1 VVQENLSGNDHPFR
15 LFLSKNE
22 ILRGDKQF
30 QRLIREGK
38 RVRAGDILCHYVV
51 ESITKQKPH
60 PALRVGFSVPRQI
73 VRKAVDRNRVK
84 RLMREAYRTH
94 KPMFST
100 YIHTNGIHLD
110 LLFIYRGKSETK
122 SRYLTLDDVKPD
134 IVQCFMLLKE
144 KIGGSEK

>member
-1 VVQENLSGNDHPFR
+1 VAQENLSGNDHPFR

-38 RVRAGDILCHYVV
+38 KVRAGDIVCHFVA
-51 ESITKQKPH
+51 ESVTKQTNQ
-60 PALRVGFSVPRQI
+60 ALRAGFSVPRQN

-94 KPMFST
+94 KPMFSK

-110 LLFIYRGKSETK
+110 LLFIYRGKSEAK
-122 SRYLTLDDVKPD
+122 SRYLKLDDVKPD

-144 KIGGSEK
+144 RIEGREK